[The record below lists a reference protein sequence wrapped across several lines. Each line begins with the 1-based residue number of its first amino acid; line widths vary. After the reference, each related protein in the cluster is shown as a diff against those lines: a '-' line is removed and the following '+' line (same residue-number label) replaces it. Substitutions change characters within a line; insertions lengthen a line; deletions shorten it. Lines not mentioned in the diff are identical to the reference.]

1 METQAEYTKR
11 ATNLWKWYRTV
22 AKDVIIV
29 GAEASADAW
38 RELTGK
44 TRTQVLESPELV
56 DLLHFLHA
64 QFLACESR
72 HAPPRSQQRRQQ
84 AQRQQPQRRPQR
96 QAQRQPRRKQRSKR
110 SPSPERSR
118 SPSTQRQRSP
128 SPKRKRSPSPR
139 SHLAQRQR
147 SAQRSAQPRN
157 VTRAAQLVPPVEIQQ
172 TEADFANRARKLWD
186 WYNLVRNQQATH
198 VGDSEVCDVWAKL
211 AAVTRKKD
219 FIADK
224 PLVEMTNL
232 LREQYLDFT
241 DRAKR

>member
-96 QAQRQPRRKQRSKR
+96 QAQRQARR
-110 SPSPERSR
+110 
-118 SPSTQRQRSP
+118 
-128 SPKRKRSPSPR
+128 
-139 SHLAQRQR
+139 HL
-147 SAQRSAQPRN
+147 
-157 VTRAAQLVPPVEIQQ
+157 
-172 TEADFANRARKLWD
+172 
-186 WYNLVRNQQATH
+186 
-198 VGDSEVCDVWAKL
+198 
-211 AAVTRKKD
+211 
-219 FIADK
+219 
-224 PLVEMTNL
+224 
-232 LREQYLDFT
+232 
-241 DRAKR
+241 